1 MSEGNII
8 RSKNHSVTIEK
19 GSKNAKARS
28 AHLEEGFDL
37 LEGAPSTPEEEQIFQ
52 NQIHVETDAG
62 QEEAGN
68 LGLEGGASRTMA
80 QKMADLNSQ
89 MRSVNESLDGFQAPS
104 SSGVKGADQTLS
116 GALVQPNVQNIT
128 DSGSLASNKA
138 NIPGGVVVPANLQ
151 EVNAVES
158 LGGTK
163 ATLPPAERVGAN
175 LQNAGTGAVND
186 TKAALPDNGATLD
199 NHQGLGAQGIT
210 DSKATLGVDVSNR
223 PRLRGAA
230 AMDALKEAKARLAQA
245 AQDKPNLQDV
255 PTTDAL
261 QDEHATLPEDSGF
274 GSNVQNVPASPVAG
288 TNRAALGAGKSSKN
302 VQDIMGQSAQ
312 APNRAPVSD
321 DSAQDNHAKLPA
333 GAVKNAKAAVPTTEQ
348 GGVNKSAVQS
358 AGLKSNLAQVPGAKG
373 HEDNNAQIG
382 ADSSRDNHAG
392 IEDGSIKDN
401 RANLP
406 HDSASSNKAPLPHDA
421 EPPHAGGVPKVDAI
435 KDNLQ
440 GVPNPGV
447 NSNQAGADKSHQED
461 NLAQIPH
468 GAVIED
474 NEAQIPIS
482 GIKHNQQ
489 DVSTPLHGTNHAEV
503 EQPNTAGNPQ
513 GVEDAHHPHNHAH
526 LPGEDALDNSQGV
539 ASDDLDP
546 NTAGIAKHGHEP
558 NTAQIPVAGQQDN
571 VAEVPVNA
579 LSDNVAEIER
589 DNVQVHREPLP
600 EGPTGAANPNTDL
613 EGLSVGSAQGHAH
626 TQDSGGRIHQTHP
639 NAVSP
644 SPSGHLNHG
653 QGQDGSMHPAPPD
666 RAPQALKPKTVA
678 ARAGTQAPTKA
689 KKPGVPAGG
698 AAARPKEVPKAS
710 DTWSEA
716 FRGRVAAINDQV
728 KSLNH
733 KLDDFDK

>member
-1 MSEGNII
+1 M
-8 RSKNHSVTIEK
+8 
-19 GSKNAKARS
+19 
-28 AHLEEGFDL
+28 
-37 LEGAPSTPEEEQIFQ
+37 
-52 NQIHVETDAG
+52 
-62 QEEAGN
+62 
-68 LGLEGGASRTMA
+68 
-80 QKMADLNSQ
+80 
-89 MRSVNESLDGFQAPS
+89 
-104 SSGVKGADQTLS
+104 
-116 GALVQPNVQNIT
+116 
-128 DSGSLASNKA
+128 
-138 NIPGGVVVPANLQ
+138 
-151 EVNAVES
+151 
-158 LGGTK
+158 
-163 ATLPPAERVGAN
+163 
-175 LQNAGTGAVND
+175 
-186 TKAALPDNGATLD
+186 
-199 NHQGLGAQGIT
+199 
-210 DSKATLGVDVSNR
+210 
-223 PRLRGAA
+223 
-230 AMDALKEAKARLAQA
+230 
-245 AQDKPNLQDV
+245 
-255 PTTDAL
+255 
-261 QDEHATLPEDSGF
+261 
-274 GSNVQNVPASPVAG
+274 
-288 TNRAALGAGKSSKN
+288 
-302 VQDIMGQSAQ
+302 
-312 APNRAPVSD
+312 
-321 DSAQDNHAKLPA
+321 
-333 GAVKNAKAAVPTTEQ
+333 
-348 GGVNKSAVQS
+348 
-358 AGLKSNLAQVPGAKG
+358 
-373 HEDNNAQIG
+373 
-382 ADSSRDNHAG
+382 
-392 IEDGSIKDN
+392 
-401 RANLP
+401 
-406 HDSASSNKAPLPHDA
+406 
-421 EPPHAGGVPKVDAI
+421 DAI

-558 NTAQIPVAGQQDN
+558 NTAQIPVAGQQ
-571 VAEVPVNA
+571 
-579 LSDNVAEIER
+579 DNVAEIER